1 MNEVCWL
8 GIGFIDGAGTV
19 GHSDFIEIKIK
30 ARQATGWHLSKV
42 PRPVGLAIAVSMRV
56 QSACLWLLLAMSVL
70 CPRMNS
76 LGYRVVKRQQRK
88 RMAWPPNLY
97 SDFAAIADA
106 MEVEGSSLYPPVD
119 GSDGGGGGGAGGGPG
134 GGGGGGAG
142 GGSGGGA
149 GSGSGSSG
157 GTGVGGKCN
166 EDITKG
172 CDVKK
177 IFLPGDP
184 KQKSSSIAVKAAQ
197 DAKAANEAQHA
208 AGQMAAQH
216 IKQELAEKAFQ
227 SAKAAEAALTGKQMV
242 VQQLELEMQEAHA
255 VVEEE
260 SASLQN
266 TETNMNAAIEAAR
279 AATNQFEALTA
290 LHKTVKDN
298 LANIQTV
305 ALGSQ
310 QEMTTKVQLL
320 EAAKNRLATLQKQL
334 DSARDDYEK
343 TKQAAYRAACAAVE
357 AKQKAANSYR
367 KRRNQLSA
375 TSHSIHIS
383 QL

>member
-1 MNEVCWL
+1 
-8 GIGFIDGAGTV
+8 
-19 GHSDFIEIKIK
+19 
-30 ARQATGWHLSKV
+30 
-42 PRPVGLAIAVSMRV
+42 
-56 QSACLWLLLAMSVL
+56 MSVL

-76 LGYRVVKRQQRK
+76 LGYRVVKVGASLRVASSLANSSTLHPQRQQRK

-106 MEVEGSSLYPPVD
+106 MEVEGSSLYPP
-119 GSDGGGGGGAGGGPG
+119 
-134 GGGGGGAG
+134 
-142 GGSGGGA
+142 GSGGGA

>member
-1 MNEVCWL
+1 M
-8 GIGFIDGAGTV
+8 
-19 GHSDFIEIKIK
+19 
-30 ARQATGWHLSKV
+30 
-42 PRPVGLAIAVSMRV
+42 
-56 QSACLWLLLAMSVL
+56 
-70 CPRMNS
+70 
-76 LGYRVVKRQQRK
+76 
-88 RMAWPPNLY
+88 
-97 SDFAAIADA
+97 
-106 MEVEGSSLYPPVD
+106 
-119 GSDGGGGGGAGGGPG
+119 
-134 GGGGGGAG
+134 
-142 GGSGGGA
+142 
-149 GSGSGSSG
+149 
-157 GTGVGGKCN
+157 GGKCN
-166 EDITKG
+166 EDMTKG

-242 VQQLELEMQEAHA
+242 VQQLEMEMQEAHA

-367 KRRNQLSA
+367 KRRNQRIFSYQPLD
-375 TSHSIHIS
+375 TH
-383 QL
+383 

>member
-8 GIGFIDGAGTV
+8 GIGFIDAAGTV

-42 PRPVGLAIAVSMRV
+42 PRPVGLVISVSMRV

-76 LGYRVVKRQQRK
+76 RGYRVVKRQQRK

-97 SDFAAIADA
+97 SDFAAIAGA
-106 MEVEGSSLYPPVD
+106 IEAEGPSLYPSVD
-119 GSDGGGGGGAGGGPG
+119 GSDSSGGGGP
-134 GGGGGGAG
+134 GGGAG
-142 GGSGGGA
+142 GGSG
-149 GSGSGSSG
+149 SSG
-157 GTGVGGKCN
+157 GKGVGGNCN

-279 AATNQFEALTA
+279 AATSQFEALTA

-357 AKQKAANSYR
+357 AKQKAASSYR
-367 KRRNQLSA
+367 KRRNQR
-375 TSHSIHIS
+375 TFSHQPLDTH
-383 QL
+383 